1 MNITKAWPPAV
12 LTPVPAVAARAGDG
26 RRALDFLRGYG
37 RITKDS
43 IAGPSGAPLLARPW
57 QAELLRATLARDP
70 TTGRRRH
77 RTALWG
83 MARKNGKTGLV
94 APIALYGLMCEG
106 EGAEIYSC
114 AADRDQAKLVFAA
127 AKRTVEMDPELA
139 GLLNLYRDT
148 IEYPATGSIYRAL
161 SSEAYTKEGL
171 SPTLVLA
178 DELHAW
184 PNREL
189 YDVMALAM
197 GARSDPLMLIVT
209 TAGVRTDTTG
219 RDSIAYTLYQYG
231 RRVASGEIHDPSF
244 FMAWW
249 EAPAGCAID
258 DEVAMAR
265 ANPGLGDILDR
276 DEIAGQA
283 RKARTGGMGEAE
295 YRIKRLNQWVN
306 AATAAL
312 PSGLFEAREAKRLVA
327 PDEPVVLFFDGSF
340 NHDCTALLAA
350 TIEAKPHLFVIGVWE
365 RPLDDPGWRVD
376 ISDVDRVVRETC
388 RDRRVVEL
396 PCDPFRWA
404 QLMEQWA
411 ADGLPVLEYP
421 TSSPSRMVPA
431 WAKFYDA
438 VIGRALTHDGDPRLV
453 RHVGNMA
460 LKTDRL
466 GPRPV
471 KEHRGSPRSI
481 DLGICAVGAYDR
493 ATYWASQ
500 PPEPDPGPYF
510 VRLT

>member
-1 MNITKAWPPAV
+1 MPQ
-12 LTPVPAVAARAGDG
+12 AAAGAGDG
-26 RRALDFLRGYG
+26 RPVLDFLRGYG

-43 IAGPSGAPLLARPW
+43 IAGPTGAPLLARPW
-57 QAELLRATLARDP
+57 QAELLRATFARDP
-70 TTGRRRH
+70 VTGRRRH

-94 APIALYGLMCEG
+94 APIALYGLLCEG
-106 EGAEIYSC
+106 DGAEVYSC
-114 AADRDQAKLVFAA
+114 AADRDQAKLIFGAA
-127 AKRTVEMDPELA
+127 RRTVELDPELSEH
-139 GLLNLYRDT
+139 LNLYRDT

-197 GARSDPLMLIVT
+197 GARRDPLMLIVT
-209 TAGVRTDTTG
+209 TAGVRTDTSG

-231 RRVASGEIHDPSF
+231 KRVASGEIDDPSF

-258 DEVAMAR
+258 DEAAR
-265 ANPGLGDILDR
+265 TAANPGLGDILDR

-283 RKARTGGMGEAE
+283 RKAMTGGMGEAE

-312 PSGLFEAREAKRLVA
+312 PSGLFEAREARRLVA
-327 PDEPVVLFFDGSF
+327 PTEPVVLFFDGSF

-350 TIEAKPHLFVIGVWE
+350 TRRGHPAPVRGRGLGAAAR
-365 RPLDDPGWRVD
+365 RPGLAGGHRRRGPGGPRDVSGSTGRRTAMRPVSLGAAHGAVGGGRPAGARVPD
-376 ISDVDRVVRETC
+376 LV
-388 RDRRVVEL
+388 
-396 PCDPFRWA
+396 
-404 QLMEQWA
+404 
-411 ADGLPVLEYP
+411 PV
-421 TSSPSRMVPA
+421 A
-431 WAKFYDA
+431 H
-438 VIGRALTHDGDPRLV
+438 GPRLGQV
-453 RHVGNMA
+453 
-460 LKTDRL
+460 L
-466 GPRPV
+466 
-471 KEHRGSPRSI
+471 
-481 DLGICAVGAYDR
+481 
-493 ATYWASQ
+493 
-500 PPEPDPGPYF
+500 
-510 VRLT
+510 